1 MTETGQK
8 SVRTLKIYRKYV
20 ITYNMADID
29 ETKKTPKETKA
40 KTNKSN
46 SAAKKTNIKPSA
58 AKKTAVKKTSKAEKK
73 GTEKKTSASAGWKE
87 KKAQIRERDKGPK
100 TLAERKA
107 VSGMGPIRRFL
118 TRYNG
123 FIDMALVPFFAFSLL
138 CLYSIASGN
147 DKEAAVWCVNMSNL
161 LFGAISFL
169 FYAWIVVFCIRYWMK
184 NIERFRVMHYRRY
197 LYFLGLYFFLALILQ
212 YNANKTGQP
221 PEQAGGIIAGTVV
234 NMITNVLGNSG
245 MLILLIFLAVF
256 FIWQAWRFIASRE
269 KAQDNSNEVPVKVY
283 WDIHTAAEAEA
294 MEAEKQQAEELTSDI
309 EKDFRSTMGLLT
321 ASEPKKAERPK
332 ISLDP
337 GKSLRKL
344 RETFQ
349 EIAQPIPDKDAMI
362 PEEPEEPENVIQRKP
377 VTAVNLKKADETAKT
392 ETAVPEK
399 PKKPVKK
406 ADKTGSVQ
414 LPLPQPPVK
423 EPAEEELPPEPVF
436 EEEEDHK
443 GSGLLSAPAETP
455 KPEPAEEPEPVVQMR
470 TRKVVIDEENEQV
483 ETTRMDYSFV
493 PTLPSDE
500 KKPGWKD
507 EKDND
512 PWILP
517 DVETILDPLKPHKGT
532 TPDDLKNQVEAIERT
547 LVNNNVPASVV
558 DIQCGP
564 TFSQFGVEPG
574 FIEQQ
579 NGRKTRVRINKIES
593 LKKDLLLSLSV
604 KQLTI
609 EAPIPGKTYV
619 GIQIQNKTR
628 VPVSLREV
636 IESDEYRGRKY
647 ELGVALGKD
656 INGSSYGADLTR
668 MPHLLIAGA
677 TGSGKS
683 VCLNAILACLLLYN
697 TPDQLKLVLID
708 PKHVELT
715 GYNGIPHLITPVITE
730 VEQVANVLQWVLRE
744 MDMRNLHFME
754 NGVRNIQEYNRKFSS
769 KKLPYIVVVIDELA
783 NLMMEVGAEI
793 ENSIVR
799 LAQTARAMGIHLIVA
814 TQRPSRDV
822 ITGTIKGNLPT
833 RIAFAVATST
843 DSRVILDRSGAE
855 NLFGKGDMY
864 FLSIEET
871 QLKRLQCVYVSDD
884 EISRI
889 VSYWQKKPRIDTIPE
904 DPDLVHVPQPVTEKV
919 FREPEISPMG
929 TLTQLPLFNEP
940 APQLKK
946 DGDVLY
952 DEAVKMVQRAGRASA
967 NMLVSR
973 LSIGYSRANKLLARM
988 EEEGIIGPPNPN
1000 PAIPREI
1007 LDYGQYG
1014 PENDAEN

>member
-1 MTETGQK
+1 MATKTET
-8 SVRTLKIYRKYV
+8 
-20 ITYNMADID
+20 
-29 ETKKTPKETKA
+29 TKEPKETKE
-40 KTNKSN
+40 KTSQKS
-46 SAAKKTNIKPSA
+46 SAAKNTKSNKNTEKKTT
-58 AKKTAVKKTSKAEKK
+58 AKKDTVKKTSAKNTSAKKSTKSEKK
-73 GTEKKTSASAGWKE
+73 STQKQIPASAGWKE
-87 KKAQIRERDKGPK
+87 KKAQIRQREKGPQ
-100 TLAERKA
+100 TLAEKKA
-107 VSGMGPIRRFL
+107 YHEQGPIRRFFEK
-118 TRYNG
+118 YNIVFDLILAG
-123 FIDMALVPFFAFSLL
+123 FFVFSIL
-138 CLYSIASGN
+138 CLYSIASGT
-147 DKEAAVWCVNMSNL
+147 DREAAVWCVNLSEK

-169 FYAWIVVFCIRYWMK
+169 FYVWLAVFCVRYWFK
-184 NIERFRVMHYRRY
+184 NSEKYKVMHYSHY
-197 LYFLGLYFFLALILQ
+197 FYFLGLYFFVAMVLQ
-212 YNANKTGQP
+212 YNANKSVPPIP
-221 PEQAGGIIAGTVV
+221 PEKAGGIIANAVV
-234 NMITNVLGNSG
+234 TMITNVLGNSG
-245 MLILLIFLAVF
+245 MLIFLIFLLIFFL
-256 FIWQAWRFIASRE
+256 WQGWRFIAAHE
-269 KAQDNSNEVPVKVY
+269 KELNNKPDEIPIRVY
-283 WDIHTAAEAEA
+283 WDVHTAAEAEA
-294 MEAEKQQAEELTSDI
+294 MEAEKQKTEELTSDI
-309 EKDFRSTMGLLT
+309 EADFRSTVGLLT
-321 ASEPKKAERPK
+321 AQEPQPAEK
-332 ISLDP
+332 TSLREGA
-337 GKSLRKL
+337 GKSFRKL
-344 RETFQ
+344 RETLQ
-349 EIAQPIPDKDAMI
+349 EIAQPIPDKEAMI
-362 PEEPEEPENVIQRKP
+362 PVEKP
-377 VTAVNLKKADETAKT
+377 QTEVTAPLRASTAVNMKPIDEERKQEKAAAK
-392 ETAVPEK
+392 VSNSGK
-399 PKKPVKK
+399 KKPGKK
-406 ADKTGSVQ
+406 DSGQ
-414 LPLPQPPVK
+414 LPLPETFVK
-423 EPAEEELPPEPVF
+423 EQVEETPPEPVF
-436 EEEEDHK
+436 EEEKDHN
-443 GSGLLSAPAETP
+443 GSGLLSAPAAPP
-455 KPEPAEEPEPVVQMR
+455 KPIVKDEPKPSVQVR
-470 TRKVVIDEENEQV
+470 TKKVEIDEENEQV
-483 ETTRMDYSFV
+483 SMTQLDYSFV
-493 PTLPSDE
+493 PTIPAEE
-500 KKPGWKD
+500 KTPGQAD
-507 EKDND
+507 QASGD

-517 DVETILDPLKPHKGT
+517 DVETILDPVQPHKGT
-532 TPDDLKNQVEAIERT
+532 TPDDLKTQVEAIERT
-547 LVNNNVPASVV
+547 LVSNNVPASVV

-574 FIEQQ
+574 FIEQA
-579 NGRKTRVRINKIES
+579 NGRRTRVRISKIES
-593 LKKDLLLSLSV
+593 LKKDLLLALSV

-636 IESDEYRGRKY
+636 IESDDFRNRKY
-647 ELGVALGKD
+647 ELGIALGKD
-656 INGSSYGADLTR
+656 INGASYGADLTR

-683 VCLNAILACLLLYN
+683 VCLNAILACLLLHN

-708 PKHVELT
+708 PKHVELS
-715 GYNGIPHLITPVITE
+715 GYNGIPHLITPVVTE

-754 NGVRNIQEYNRKFSS
+754 NGVRNIQEYNRKFPG

-884 EISRI
+884 EIARI
-889 VSYWQKKPRIDTIPE
+889 VSYWQKRPRIDDAPE
-904 DPDLVHVPQPVTEKV
+904 NDDPDLVHVPQPVTEKV
-919 FREPEISPMG
+919 FREPEISSMG

-1007 LDYGQYG
+1007 LDYGPYG
-1014 PENDAEN
+1014 PENDGEKE

>member
-1 MTETGQK
+1 MGKTE
-8 SVRTLKIYRKYV
+8 
-20 ITYNMADID
+20 

-40 KTNKSN
+40 KTTKKSTEP
-46 SAAKKTNIKPSA
+46 KKNA
-58 AKKTAVKKTSKAEKK
+58 QKTSAVKKTTAKK
-73 GTEKKTSASAGWKE
+73 NVKTEKKPKQTATAASTGWKE
-87 KKAQIRERDKGPK
+87 KKAQIREREKGPK
-100 TLAERKA
+100 TLAEKKA
-107 VSGMGPIRRFL
+107 YSEKGAIGRFF
-118 TRYNG
+118 TKYNG
-123 FIDMALVPFFAFSLL
+123 LIDMVLVLFCAFALL
-138 CLYSIASGN
+138 CLYSIASKN
-147 DKEAAVWCVNMSNL
+147 ERDAAVWCVNMSATV
-161 LFGAISFL
+161 FGAIGFL
-169 FYAWIVVFCIRYWMK
+169 FYVWVVIFCVRYWAH
-184 NIERFRVMHYRRY
+184 NFERFKTIHYRRY
-197 LYFLGLYFFLALILQ
+197 LYFLGLYMYAALVLQ
-212 YNANKTGQP
+212 YNAAKTGVP
-221 PEQAGGIIAGTVV
+221 PEQAGGIIAASIVS
-234 NMITNVLGNSG
+234 MITNVLGNSG
-245 MLILLIFLAVF
+245 MLILLVFLAVF
-256 FIWQAWRFIASRE
+256 FVWQAWKFIAAIERDQNRE
-269 KAQDNSNEVPVKVY
+269 NIEVPVKVY
-283 WDIHTAAEAEA
+283 WDVHTADEAEA
-294 MEAEKQQAEELTSDI
+294 MEAEQEKEEVLTSDI
-309 EKDFRSTMGLLT
+309 EADFRSTMGLLT
-321 ASEPKKAERPK
+321 AAESKPKETAPHRQ
-332 ISLDP
+332 DA

-344 RETFQ
+344 RETLR

-362 PEEPEEPENVIQRKP
+362 PESRPLDEEMPQSKP
-377 VTAVNLKKADETAKT
+377 VTSVDMKKDGKPE
-392 ETAVPEK
+392 EMLRSVPGGTGRSG
-399 PKKPVKK
+399 KKSRREVSP
-406 ADKTGSVQ
+406 Q
-414 LPLPQPPVK
+414 LPLPQIQEK
-423 EPAEEELPPEPVF
+423 QEEKQPEPVF
-436 EEEEDHK
+436 EAEDDHN
-443 GSGLLSAPAETP
+443 GSGLLSAPAELREEQVRIKEEE
-455 KPEPAEEPEPVVQMR
+455 KPNVQV
-470 TRKVVIDEENEQV
+470 RKRQVKIDEAKEQV
-483 ETTRMDYSFV
+483 ETTRIDYSFV
-493 PTLPSDE
+493 PTIPSEDKNSNFKE
-500 KKPGWKD
+500 
-507 EKDND
+507 ETASD

-517 DVETILDPLKPHKGT
+517 DVETILDPVKPHKGT

-579 NGRKTRVRINKIES
+579 NGRKTRVRISKIES

-636 IESDEYRGRKY
+636 IESDQFRSRKY
-647 ELGVALGKD
+647 ELGIALGKD

-683 VCLNAILACLLLYN
+683 VCLNAILACLLLHN

-708 PKHVELT
+708 PKHVELS

-754 NGVRNIQEYNRKFSS
+754 NGVRNIQEYNRKFAS
-769 KKLPYIVVVIDELA
+769 KRLPYIVVVIDELA

-814 TQRPSRDV
+814 TQRPSRNV

-871 QLKRLQCVYVSDD
+871 ALKRLQCVYVSDE
-884 EISRI
+884 EIARI
-889 VSYWQKKPRIDTIPE
+889 VSYWQKKPRIDEVPD
-904 DPDLVHVPQPVTEKV
+904 DPDLVNVPKPVTEKV
-919 FREPEISPMG
+919 FREPELSSVG

-1007 LDYGQYG
+1007 LDYGEYG
-1014 PENDAEN
+1014 PSNDE